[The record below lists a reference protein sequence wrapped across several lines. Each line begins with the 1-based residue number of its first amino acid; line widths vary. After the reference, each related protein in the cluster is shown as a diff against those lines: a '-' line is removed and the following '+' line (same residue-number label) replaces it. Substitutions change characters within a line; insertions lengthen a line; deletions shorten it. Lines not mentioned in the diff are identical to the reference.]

1 MTKKA
6 KKTTQFPDYI
16 LKDWEA
22 SDGVNFAVALSRITG
37 WLLHVDW
44 WTPTDNKEVVENMK
58 SLRVY
63 VGNNSN
69 QIYDLRG
76 KQTIATFSN
85 NIVRPIA
92 QKRGDNYGGVA
103 TKYYSESKLF
113 TLPLRVRPDEGR
125 IKAAQK
131 IIIANT
137 DFLDKI
143 QKRQAPNVPAHIAA
157 DFTYGQCN
165 PFATALSDLKNYK
178 PVSLI
183 AKEYNKLFSLS
194 KIGYVHSFA
203 LDNDGNAI
211 DIWGKDAIE
220 NIAQRFGMTKYELD
234 EAEHWKV
241 SQKLKTN
248 SPEKYK
254 EIYEKSVA
262 IINEYFV

>member
-16 LKDWEA
+16 LRDWEA

-44 WTPTDNKEVVENMK
+44 WTPTDNKEIVENMK

-69 QIYDLRG
+69 QIYDLKG

-92 QKRGDNYGGVA
+92 QKRGANYGGVA
-103 TKYYSESKLF
+103 TRYYSESKLF
-113 TLPLRVRPDEGR
+113 SLPLRVKPDEGR
-125 IKAAQK
+125 IKSAQEL
-131 IIIANT
+131 IIANT
-137 DFLDKI
+137 DFLDKV
-143 QKRQAPNVPAHIAA
+143 QKRQEPNVPAHIAA
-157 DFTYGQCN
+157 DFTFGHCN
-165 PFATALSDLKNYK
+165 PFATALSNLKNYK
-178 PVSLI
+178 PVALI
-183 AKEYNKLFSLS
+183 AKEYNKLFDLS
-194 KIGYVHSFA
+194 NLGYVHSFN

-211 DIWGKDAIE
+211 DIWGKDTIE
-220 NIAQRFGMTKYELD
+220 NIAQRFGVTKYELD
-234 EAEHWKV
+234 EAEHFNV

-248 SPEKYK
+248 SPEKYE